1 MRATRP
7 RCNLLL
13 LLLLVALVPNV
24 EVGAA
29 SAATLLGR
37 VIAADGERAL
47 PFAAVRLEHPSGLRE
62 LLAGATGRFEARD
75 LEPGIWNVRVTY
87 LGYETLE
94 RSVDLQPGASLELE
108 FELTVA
114 AIRMRALEV
123 VGDRN
128 QREEELQT
136 GLVDLDAETLAR
148 IPAFGEADPIRALQ
162 LLPGVQA
169 ASDISSGLYVRGGGP
184 DQTLVLLDG
193 VPIYNPT
200 HAFGLFS
207 SFHPDLLEGVTLY
220 KGAYPA
226 QYGGRLGAVLDV
238 RSLEGERGAT
248 QGRLGMSTIS
258 ARAFMKGSWGDRPWS
273 IGARRTYL
281 DPLLS
286 LLRKSNPDVPSY
298 YFYDVNGKLRLPWKN
313 GSTELRLFTSSDAL
327 GVDADEETSIDL
339 TWGNLVAGGTHR
351 VLLGEEAVFS
361 LSGWYSRYRSDTDL
375 RVFSTPI
382 EFRNR
387 LEDFTGEARLSFAL
401 PPRHRIAVGAGVS
414 RYDFGF
420 VQEFNA
426 DEQIDYSARSYDA
439 NLFAEDT
446 WNAWDG
452 GTLRLGLRTRYL
464 SDGERVRWEPRL
476 SLRQEIGKRWVAR
489 LGGGVYHQVLQL
501 VSTEGFSGTDFYLP
515 IDESAAPSRSW
526 QLVGGLEFTPRK
538 MWRTTIEAYY
548 TDLDDVVLL
557 DDRVSADQAGT
568 TAEDVFV
575 TGGQGWA
582 SGLELFVERRV
593 GPLTG
598 WIGYTLGWTRRTF
611 DELNEGREF
620 PPKYD
625 RRHDFSFV
633 TRWQREKWEFGAT
646 WVYGTGQAFTPASAR
661 YGVRNPA
668 TGLPLDYGDLL
679 AADRNSARL
688 LPYHRLDVSAT
699 RAFTL
704 FGQPARWSVQVF
716 NLYSR
721 RNDWFVIYDLEDPNS
736 TPEIVRQLPLIP
748 SLGLEIDF

>member
-1 MRATRP
+1 MRAIRTGRNLP
-7 RCNLLL
+7 ILLL
-13 LLLLVALVPNV
+13 
-24 EVGAA
+24 
-29 SAATLLGR
+29 ATLLGLFAMVGPAEATALRGR
-37 VIAADGERAL
+37 VVAAEEARAL
-47 PFAAVRLEHPSGLRE
+47 PFAAVRLEHSSGVRE
-62 LLAGATGRFEARD
+62 LLAGAGGQFEARD
-75 LEPGIWNVRVTY
+75 LEPGRWKVRITY
-87 LGYETLE
+87 LGYEAFERTL
-94 RSVDLQPGASLELE
+94 DLQPGAELE
-108 FELTVA
+108 VEFVLTVA

-128 QREEELQT
+128 EREEEMQT

-238 RSLEGERGAT
+238 QSLEGERGAT

-258 ARAFMKGSWGDRPWS
+258 ARAYLKGDWGDRPWS
-273 IGARRTYL
+273 VGARRTYL

-286 LLRKSNPDVPSY
+286 ALRRSNPDVPSY
-298 YFYDVNGKLRLPWKN
+298 YFYDLNGKLRLPWSN

-327 GVDADEETSIDL
+327 GLDADADTSIDL

-351 VLLGEEAVFS
+351 VLLGEEAALI
-361 LSGWYSRYRSDTDL
+361 LSAWYSRYRSDTEL
-375 RVFSTPI
+375 SVFSTPI
-382 EFRNR
+382 EFDNR
-387 LEDFTGEARLSFAL
+387 LEDLSAEARLSFAL
-401 PPRHRIAVGAGVS
+401 PPRHRVALGAAVS

-420 VQEFNA
+420 VQNFNL
-426 DEQIDYSARSYDA
+426 DEQIDFEARSYDTSV
-439 NLFAEDT
+439 FAEDT

-452 GTLRLGLRTRYL
+452 GTLRLGLRTRFL
-464 SDGERVRWEPRL
+464 SDGERLRWEPRL
-476 SLRQEIGKRWVAR
+476 SLRQEIGTRWVAR

-515 IDESAAPSRSW
+515 IDETAPPSRSV
-526 QLVGGLEFTPRK
+526 QVVGGLEFSPRK
-538 MWRTTIEAYY
+538 MWRTTVEVYY

-557 DDRVSADQAGT
+557 DDRVAADQAGT

-575 TGGQGWA
+575 TGGSGWA
-582 SGLELFVERRV
+582 SGVELFVERRV

-598 WIGYTLGWTRRTF
+598 WLGYTLGWTRRTF
-611 DELNEGREF
+611 EELNEGREF

-633 TRWQREKWEFGAT
+633 TRWQREKWEFGAS

-668 TGLPLDYGDLL
+668 TGQPLDFGDLL

-721 RNDWFVIYDLEDPNS
+721 RNDWFVIYDLEDPQA
-736 TPEIVRQLPLIP
+736 TPEIVQQLPAIP
-748 SLGLEIDF
+748 SLGIEIDF